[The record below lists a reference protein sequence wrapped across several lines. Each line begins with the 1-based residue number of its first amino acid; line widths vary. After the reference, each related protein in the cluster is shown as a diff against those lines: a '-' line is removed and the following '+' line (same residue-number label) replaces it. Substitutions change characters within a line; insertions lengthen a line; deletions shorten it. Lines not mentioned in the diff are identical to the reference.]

1 MPIIIENRHRRF
13 SKENP
18 KIMNIGDMYQR
29 PGFLLRRAHQISSA
43 IFEDACAELGLTQ
56 AQYGVLVILANEP
69 GIDQTQLA
77 YAMGFDKV
85 TTLRV
90 LRGLQTRGLVQRRAS
105 AKSRK
110 HLALDLSPE
119 GKQLLRRAQRPT
131 QDAYER
137 LMAPLS
143 ATQQQQLMRL
153 LLRLSDALNHEAR
166 ATWKPLQTSP

>member
-1 MPIIIENRHRRF
+1 MPIIIENRYRRF
-13 SKENP
+13 AKENP
-18 KIMNIGDMYQR
+18 KIMNIGDMYHR
-29 PGFLLRRAHQISSA
+29 PG
-43 IFEDACAELGLTQ
+43 LGLTQ

-131 QDAYER
+131 QAAYER

-153 LLRLSDALNHEAR
+153 LLRLSDSLNHEAR
-166 ATWKPLQTSP
+166 ATLRPVQNALTNPAHAPRRPRDSNARPS